1 MTKTPLTLFEKIWRQ
16 HVITSD
22 DGLDLLWVDRHYVHE
37 GSFHAFDK
45 LANSGRQLAYP
56 ELTFGIAD
64 HYVPSNLKRL
74 NDEPEVA
81 GMIKLLEENTG
92 NHGMEYLGLGSEDRG
107 IVHVAFPEL
116 GLTLPGLIIVCG
128 DSHTSTHG
136 AFGTI
141 AMGIGATEVAHVLA
155 TQTLWQ
161 KRPASMRIR
170 VDGRLPPGVTAKDLA
185 LFIIRQIGTGGA
197 TGHAVE
203 YCGEVIQGLSMEA
216 RMTLC
221 NMTIEAGARV
231 GMVAPDETTL
241 AWLKNTPRAPKGE
254 NWQAAKAAWRDL
266 YSDAGAIFDAEHY
279 FTAEQIA
286 PRITWGTSPEQ
297 SVAVD
302 ESLPTLC
309 NATHQEALEYMG
321 LTPGQRMVGLA
332 IDQVFIG
339 SCTNSRLEDLR
350 EAAHQLAGGMV
361 KVPTLV
367 VAGSNRVKAQAEAEG
382 LGRIFREAGATWG
395 ESGCSMC
402 VAMNGDSVVS
412 GQRCASTSNRNFP
425 GRQGPGARTHLM
437 SPAMA
442 AAAALNGRIVDVRQA
457 TPDQPPSQGEP
468 I

>member
-1 MTKTPLTLFEKIWRQ
+1 MTDTSLTLFEKIWRQ
-16 HVITSD
+16 HVIATD
-22 DGLDLLWVDRHYVHE
+22 AGLDLLWVDRHYVHE

-45 LANSGRQLAYP
+45 LASSGQSLAHP

-64 HYVPSNLKRL
+64 HYVPSDLASL
-74 NDEPEVA
+74 DDDPEVA
-81 GMIKLLEENTG
+81 GMIQLLQDNTG
-92 NHGMEYLGLGSEDRG
+92 RHGLEYLGLGHDDRG

-116 GLTLPGLIIVCG
+116 GLTLPGLVVVCG

-161 KRPASMRIR
+161 KRPATMRIR
-170 VDGRLPPGVTAKDLA
+170 VDGQLAAGVSAKDLA
-185 LFIIRQIGTGGA
+185 LHIIRQIGTGGA

-203 YCGEVIQGLSMEA
+203 YTGEAVRALSMEG

-231 GMVAPDETTL
+231 GMVAPDETTQ
-241 AWLKNTPRAPKGE
+241 AWLKTTPRAPRGE
-254 NWQAAKAAWRDL
+254 ALQAAEAAWGDL
-266 YSDAGAIFDAEHY
+266 YSDPDAVFEDEHR
-279 FTAEQIA
+279 FAAEQIA

-302 ESLPTLC
+302 EPLAPNGS
-309 NATHQEALEYMG
+309 AAQQEALSYMD
-321 LTPGQRMVGLA
+321 LSPGQRMEGLP

-339 SCTNSRLEDLR
+339 SCTNSRLGDLR
-350 EAAHQLAGGMV
+350 EAARQLAGGRV

-367 VAGSNRVKAQAEAEG
+367 VAGSNRIKAQAEAEG
-382 LGRIFREAGATWG
+382 LGRVFREAGAIWG

-402 VAMNGDSVVS
+402 VAMNGDRVAP

-442 AAAALNGRIVDVRQA
+442 AAAALYGRIVDVRHPAPQS
-457 TPDQPPSQGEP
+457 SQEESA
-468 I
+468 

>member
-1 MTKTPLTLFEKIWRQ
+1 MNQHSLTLFEKIWRQ
-16 HVITSD
+16 HVVATN
-22 DGLDLLWVDRHYVHE
+22 GEFDLLWIDRHFVHE

-45 LANSGRQLAYP
+45 LDSSGRTLAHP

-64 HYVPSNLKRL
+64 HYVPSNLAHL
-74 NDEPEVA
+74 DDDPEVA
-81 GMIKLLEENTG
+81 GMIRLLEDNTTK
-92 NHGMEYLGLGSEDRG
+92 HHLTYLGLGHRDRG
-107 IVHVAFPEL
+107 IVHVAAPEL

-128 DSHTSTHG
+128 DSHTTTHG
-136 AFGTI
+136 AFGAL

-161 KRPASMRIR
+161 RRPKTMRIHIE
-170 VDGRLPPGVTAKDLA
+170 GELTQGVTAKDLA
-185 LFIIRQIGTGGA
+185 LHIIQQIGTGGA

-203 YCGEVIQGLSMEA
+203 YTGSSVSALSMDA

-231 GMVAPDETTL
+231 GMIAPDETTST
-241 AWLKNTPRAPKGE
+241 WLSQAP
-254 NWQAAKAAWRDL
+254 QAPQGDIFKQAESHWREL
-266 YSDAGAIFDAEHY
+266 YSDSDAIYDKHVNIDADKVS
-279 FTAEQIA
+279 
-286 PRITWGTSPEQ
+286 PRVTWGTSPEQ

-302 ESLPTLC
+302 ALFSPPDNESTRISL
-309 NATHQEALEYMG
+309 AYMG
-321 LTPGQRMVGLA
+321 LKIDQPILGLP

-339 SCTNSRLEDLR
+339 SCTNSRISDLR
-350 EAAHQLAGGMV
+350 AAAEVLTNGTV
-361 KVPTLV
+361 KVPTLI
-367 VAGSNRVKAQAEAEG
+367 VAGSNRVKAQAETEG
-382 LGRIFREAGATWG
+382 LAEIFLKAGASWG

-402 VAMNGDSVVS
+402 VAMNGDSVGS

-442 AAAALNGRIVDVRQA
+442 AAAALHGKIVDVRHTLA
-457 TPDQPPSQGEP
+457 GVN